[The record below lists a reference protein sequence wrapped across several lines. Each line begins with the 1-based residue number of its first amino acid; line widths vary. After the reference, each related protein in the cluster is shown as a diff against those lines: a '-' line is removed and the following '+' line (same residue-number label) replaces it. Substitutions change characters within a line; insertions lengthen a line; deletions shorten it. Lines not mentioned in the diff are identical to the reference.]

1 MEIRPQGNGGMNDT
15 ETQITMGLVELA
27 MLQHLK
33 NATSMRKQLEAM
45 VHEGRGVAMVSL
57 SQYGDMK
64 FTNVSEDELGGV
76 A

>member
-1 MEIRPQGNGGMNDT
+1 MNDT
-15 ETQITMGLVELA
+15 ETQVTLDLVELA

-57 SQYGDMK
+57 SQSGDMTL
-64 FTNVSEDELGGV
+64 TNVSEIELGG
-76 A
+76 AA

>member
-1 MEIRPQGNGGMNDT
+1 MSDT
-15 ETQITMGLVELA
+15 ETQVTLGLVELA

-57 SQYGDMK
+57 SQGGDMTL
-64 FTNVSEDELGGV
+64 TNVSEIELGG
-76 A
+76 AS

>member
-1 MEIRPQGNGGMNDT
+1 MNDT
-15 ETQITMGLVELA
+15 ETQVTLGLVELA

-57 SQYGDMK
+57 SQGGDMTL
-64 FTNVSEDELGGV
+64 TNVSEIELGG
-76 A
+76 AA